1 MIFIG
6 NGVEFSTSQQG
17 VQQRVQQS
25 VSLGEPQLDRS
36 RV

>member
-6 NGVEFSTSQQG
+6 NGVEFSFS
-17 VQQRVQQS
+17 QQRVLQG
-25 VSLGEPQLDRS
+25 VPQLDRS

>member
-6 NGVEFSTSQQG
+6 NGVEFSFSQQS
-17 VQQRVQQS
+17 VQQS
-25 VSLGEPQLDRS
+25 VSLGVPQLDRS

>member
-6 NGVEFSTSQQG
+6 NGVEFSFSQQG
-17 VQQRVQQS
+17 VQQS

>member
-6 NGVEFSTSQQG
+6 NGVEFSFS
-17 VQQRVQQS
+17 QQRVQQR
-25 VSLGEPQLDRS
+25 VLQGVPQLDRS